1 MNQRVETSATPM
13 INIHPVTPS
22 DVPAICALA
31 RTIWQATYTKLISQ
45 AQIDYMLAD
54 FYAPAR
60 ICAQLDTPVHAW
72 RIAWCADEKL
82 GFAHASLNA
91 HLCKLDKLYIHP
103 EYQRRGIGNALL
115 ADIKTFARNNAASR
129 LWLQVNRGNSSALKA
144 YQQYGFVVTAAHV
157 FDIGG
162 GFVMDDYVMEASL

>member
-60 ICAQLDTPVHAW
+60 ICAQPPSTLGESPGVRTKSWGLRTPASM
-72 RIAWCADEKL
+72 RISANWISSI
-82 GFAHASLNA
+82 F
-91 HLCKLDKLYIHP
+91 I
-103 EYQRRGIGNALL
+103 
-115 ADIKTFARNNAASR
+115 RNISVAA
-129 LWLQVNRGNSSALKA
+129 
-144 YQQYGFVVTAAHV
+144 
-157 FDIGG
+157 
-162 GFVMDDYVMEASL
+162 